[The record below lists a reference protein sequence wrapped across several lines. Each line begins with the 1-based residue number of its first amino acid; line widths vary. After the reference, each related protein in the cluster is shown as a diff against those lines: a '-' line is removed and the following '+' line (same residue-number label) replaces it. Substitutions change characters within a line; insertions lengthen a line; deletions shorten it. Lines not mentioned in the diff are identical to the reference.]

1 MKIPTNP
8 LPSRKAK
15 RSRGNPAAQRYNR
28 YKKRLE
34 AIDFTP
40 MTAHTLAG
48 ILLYLADG
56 TAERREIVL
65 KTFRELATGK
75 GE

>member
-1 MKIPTNP
+1 MKIPTNS
-8 LPSRKAK
+8 LPDRKPK
-15 RSRGNPAAQRYNR
+15 RPRGNPAAQRYNR

-65 KTFRELATGK
+65 RTFGELANGDA
-75 GE
+75 